1 MTDIDPITREIMQN
15 ALASAA
21 DEMALALYRTAYSTI
36 VRDCLDYST
45 SLCDASGQ
53 MIAQGVTIPLHLGA
67 VPFAMATLFEKYG
80 DAIEEGDIFILN
92 DPFEGGMHIPDI
104 FIVKPIFWAG
114 RRVAFAVSTAH
125 HMDLGGR
132 LPGSAAC
139 DNTEIFQEGLRI
151 PWLKLY
157 RRGAPDEAIF
167 ALIRANVR
175 VPHQTIGD
183 IRAQLAA
190 CHIGERAIH
199 DIIQRCGLATFARA
213 TADLIDYTER
223 LMRAEIAA
231 WPDGQATFV
240 DHLDSDGV
248 GGPPVRFEVT
258 ITIAGDT
265 LTADF
270 TGTDPQVRG
279 ALNSTLSFTTSAV
292 AMCVRA
298 MLQEQIP
305 NTAGI
310 FRPLTIIAPP
320 GTVVNGVM
328 PAASSMRGVTGFRI
342 IDTVL
347 GALAS
352 MLADRVPAAGEGGN
366 TLVIIGGLRPDRQP
380 YVYYELLTGAW
391 GGRPRCDG
399 NDGLCAPANVA
410 SNIPIEQAECEYPL
424 RIERYGLVRDSGGA
438 GRYRG
443 GMAVERSWRL
453 LAGEANLS
461 IRSDRRVH
469 RPYGLYGGLPGAP
482 STNILTR
489 AGGEEIL
496 PTMIATTMRAGD
508 LLYHHMA
515 GGGGWGD
522 PLERPPDE
530 VASDVR
536 DDKVSLTA
544 ACEQYGV
551 VVDKRTLEA
560 DLDATATLRA
570 LMRVDKTDKDDGRGR
585 TIQ

>member
-1 MTDIDPITREIMQN
+1 MSEIDPITREIIGN

-21 DEMALALYRTAYSTI
+21 DEMAVAVYRTAYSTI

-45 SLCDASGQ
+45 SLCDADGQ

-67 VPFAMATLFEKYG
+67 VPFAMETLFAKYG

-92 DPFEGGMHIPDI
+92 DPFDGGMHIPDI
-104 FIVKPIFWAG
+104 FIVKPIFWDG
-114 RRVAFAVSTAH
+114 RRIAFAVCTAH

-157 RRGAPDEAIF
+157 RHGEPDEAIF
-167 ALIRANVR
+167 TLIRANVR
-175 VPHQTIGD
+175 VPYQTLGD
-183 IRAQLAA
+183 LRSQLAA
-190 CHIGERAIH
+190 CSIGEHAIH
-199 DIIQRCGLATFARA
+199 DIVRRYGAETFARA
-213 TADLIDYTER
+213 SADLIDYTER
-223 LMRAEIAA
+223 LMRAEIAS
-231 WPDGQATFV
+231 WPDGTSSFV
-240 DHLDSDGV
+240 DYMDSDGV

-265 LTADF
+265 ISADF
-270 TGTDPQVRG
+270 TGTAAQVRG

-292 AMCVRA
+292 ALCVRS
-298 MLQEQIP
+298 MLQEQVP

-328 PAASSMRGVTGFRI
+328 PAASSMRGITGFRI
-342 IDTVL
+342 IDVVL
-347 GALAS
+347 GALAGV
-352 MLADRVPAAGEGGN
+352 LPERVPAADEGGN
-366 TLVIIGGLRPDRQP
+366 SLVIIGGRRPDRSS
-380 YVYYELLTGAW
+380 YVYYELIAGTW

-399 NDGLCAPANVA
+399 NDGLCTPANVA
-410 SNIPIEQAECEYPL
+410 SNIPIEQAECEYPV

-443 GMAVERSWRL
+443 GMAIERSWRL
-453 LAGEANLS
+453 LDGEANLS

-469 RPYGLYGGLPGAP
+469 QPYGLHGGGPGAP
-482 STNILTR
+482 SNVVLTR
-489 AGGEEIL
+489 DGSSEVL
-496 PTMIATTMRAGD
+496 PTMISTTMRAGD
-508 LLYHHMA
+508 LLYHRQA

-522 PLERPPDE
+522 PFERPPEE
-530 VASDVR
+530 VLADVR
-536 DDKVSLTA
+536 NDKVSPEA
-544 ACEQYGV
+544 ARELYGV
-551 VVDKRTLEA
+551 VLDERTLAVDFE
-560 DLDATATLRA
+560 ATAALRRA
-570 LMRVDKTDKDDGRGR
+570 R
-585 TIQ
+585 TA

>member
-1 MTDIDPITREIMQN
+1 MANVDPITREVLQN

-45 SLCDASGQ
+45 SLCDADGL

-67 VPFAMATLFEKYG
+67 VPFAMATLFKKYG
-80 DAIEEGDIFILN
+80 DVMEEGDIFILN

-104 FIVKPIFWAG
+104 FIVKPIFWEQQ
-114 RRVAFAVSTAH
+114 RVAFAVSTAH

-157 RRGAPDEAIF
+157 RRGEPDEAIF
-167 ALIRANVR
+167 AIIRTNVR

-190 CHIGERAIH
+190 CHIGERAVH
-199 DIIQRCGLATFARA
+199 AMLRRYGAETFAHA

-231 WPDGQATFV
+231 WPDGTATFV
-240 DHLDSDGV
+240 DYMDSDGV
-248 GGPPVRFEVT
+248 GGPPVRFEVR
-258 ITIAGDT
+258 ITIQGDT

-279 ALNSTLSFTTSAV
+279 ALNSTESFTVSAV
-292 AMCVRA
+292 AMCVRS
-298 MLQEQIP
+298 LLSEQVP

-310 FRPLTIIAPP
+310 FRPLHIIAPP

-347 GALAS
+347 GALAG
-352 MLADRVPAAGEGGN
+352 MLPDRVPAAGEGGN
-366 TLVIIGGLRPDRQP
+366 SLVIFGGQRSDGSP
-380 YVYYELLTGAW
+380 YVYYELLAGAW
-391 GGRPRCDG
+391 GGRPRSDG
-399 NDGLCAPANVA
+399 NDGLCTPANVA
-410 SNIPIEQAECEYPL
+410 SNIPVEQAECEYPVQ
-424 RIERYGLVRDSGGA
+424 IERYGLVCDSGGA

-443 GMAVERSWRL
+443 GMAVERAWRL
-453 LAGEANLS
+453 LNGEAKLS
-461 IRSDRRVH
+461 IRSDRRAH
-469 RPYGLYGGLPGAP
+469 RPYGLYGGQPGAP
-482 STNILTR
+482 SINILTH
-489 AGGEEIL
+489 ADSEEVL
-496 PTMIATTMRAGD
+496 PTMISTTLQAGE

-515 GGGGWGD
+515 GGGGWGN
-522 PLERPPDE
+522 PLERPVDE
-530 VASDVR
+530 VAADVR
-536 DDKVSLTA
+536 NDKVSLLA
-544 ACEQYGV
+544 AREQYGV
-551 VVDKRTLEA
+551 VITAKTLAVNEA
-560 DLDATATLRA
+560 ATIELRSRMA
-570 LMRVDKTDKDDGRGR
+570 EERH
-585 TIQ
+585 

>member
-1 MTDIDPITREIMQN
+1 MCACRTKRSAISALSWPPAILARARFTILSYATAWQPSLAHQPLGIVDQVGRH
-15 ALASAA
+15 ALARSPRASA
-21 DEMALALYRTAYSTI
+21 DR
-36 VRDCLDYST
+36 
-45 SLCDASGQ
+45 
-53 MIAQGVTIPLHLGA
+53 
-67 VPFAMATLFEKYG
+67 YG
-80 DAIEEGDIFILN
+80 C
-92 DPFEGGMHIPDI
+92 
-104 FIVKPIFWAG
+104 
-114 RRVAFAVSTAH
+114 T
-125 HMDLGGR
+125 GR
-132 LPGSAAC
+132 L
-139 DNTEIFQEGLRI
+139 T
-151 PWLKLY
+151 
-157 RRGAPDEAIF
+157 
-167 ALIRANVR
+167 
-175 VPHQTIGD
+175 
-183 IRAQLAA
+183 
-190 CHIGERAIH
+190 
-199 DIIQRCGLATFARA
+199 
-213 TADLIDYTER
+213 
-223 LMRAEIAA
+223 RAEIAA
-231 WPDGQATFV
+231 WPDGRATFV

-270 TGTDPQVRG
+270 TGTDAQVRG

-298 MLQEQIP
+298 MLEEQIP

-310 FRPLTIIAPP
+310 FRPLTVVAPP

-352 MLADRVPAAGEGGN
+352 MLPDRVPAAGEGGN
-366 TLVIIGGLRPDRQP
+366 TLVIIGGQRPDRGP
-380 YVYYELLTGAW
+380 YIYYELLTGAW
-391 GGRPRCDG
+391 GGRPHCDG

-410 SNIPIEQAECEYPL
+410 SNIPVEQAECEYPL
-424 RIERYGLVRDSGGA
+424 RIEHYGLMRDSGGA

-469 RPYGLYGGLPGAP
+469 RPYGLYGGQPGAP

-489 AGGEEIL
+489 AGGEELL
-496 PTMIATTMRAGD
+496 PTMIATTIRAGD

-536 DDKVSLTA
+536 NDKVSLA
-544 ACEQYGV
+544 AAREQYGV
-551 VVDKRTLEA
+551 VINERTLEA
-560 DLDATATLRA
+560 DLDATAELRA
-570 LMRVDKTDKDDGRGR
+570 LMRVDQ
-585 TIQ
+585 I